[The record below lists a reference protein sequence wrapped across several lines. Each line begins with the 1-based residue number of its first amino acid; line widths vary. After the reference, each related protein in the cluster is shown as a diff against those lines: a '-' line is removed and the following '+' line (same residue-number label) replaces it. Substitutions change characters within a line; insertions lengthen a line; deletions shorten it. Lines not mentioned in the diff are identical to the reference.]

1 MSYATINT
9 VDQVSVVLQGG
20 DAISQAGLAA
30 TLRAQHEIR
39 LVDIA
44 HATPDCV
51 VVLTV
56 DTVDADARKQLRAL
70 QCRGFRRIVLITSH
84 VDDGDLMAAVEDGV
98 SAVTRRSETT
108 PDLLVR
114 LARAAARGDGV
125 VPADLLGRLLTRV
138 SRLQRNVLEPK
149 GLNLAGMSER
159 ETAVLRLVADGFDTR
174 EIAERLCYSQRTV
187 KTILYDIT
195 NRFQLRNRSHAVAYA
210 LREGL
215 I

>member
-1 MSYATINT
+1 MNSTT
-9 VDQVSVVLQGG
+9 VDRVPVLLQGG

-30 TLRAQHEIR
+30 TLRAQHEIQ
-39 LVDIA
+39 LVDQERA
-44 HATPDCV
+44 HPDCV
-51 VVLTV
+51 VVFTV
-56 DTVDADARKQLRAL
+56 DRIDADTRQRLRAL
-70 QCRGFRRIVLITSH
+70 QCRGFKRIVLISSH
-84 VDDGDLMAAVEDGV
+84 VDDGDLMAVVEDGV

-108 PDLLVR
+108 PELLVR
-114 LARAAARGDGV
+114 LAKAAARGDGV
-125 VPADLLGRLLTRV
+125 VPADLLGRLLDRV

>member
-1 MSYATINT
+1 MNLVERIP
-9 VDQVSVVLQGG
+9 VLLQGG

-30 TLRAQHEIR
+30 TLRAQHEIQ
-39 LVDIA
+39 LVESDDA
-44 HATPDCV
+44 WPECV

-56 DTVDADARKQLRAL
+56 DRIDEDTRQRLRAL
-70 QCRGFRRIVLITSH
+70 QRRGFRRIVLISSH

-98 SAVTRRSETT
+98 SAVTRRCETT
-108 PDLLVR
+108 PELLVR
-114 LARAAARGDGV
+114 LAKAAARGDGV
-125 VPADLLGRLLTRV
+125 VPADLLGRLLDRV

-149 GLNLAGMSER
+149 GLNLAGISER
-159 ETAVLRLVADGFDTR
+159 ETAVLKLVADGFDTR